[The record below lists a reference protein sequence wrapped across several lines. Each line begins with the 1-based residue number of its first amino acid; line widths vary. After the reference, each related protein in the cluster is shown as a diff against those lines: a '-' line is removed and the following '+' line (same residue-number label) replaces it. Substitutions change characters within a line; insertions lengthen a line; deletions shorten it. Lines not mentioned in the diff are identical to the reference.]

1 MTRCEVTVLYEG
13 RSEVG
18 APPAAV
24 WPVLLD
30 VNQLAALLPG
40 VQQVTQVN
48 DTTFEGVIVAAVGP
62 ISGRFTL
69 RGQIVEAVEPSL
81 LRVHVPGTDS
91 VTKSILT
98 SDVRLALTPV
108 GADSTDL
115 AYRSQVDVKGRMALL
130 GDLVLRATATVMV
143 DEFIRRLK
151 ARVEA

>member
-1 MTRCEVTVLYEG
+1 MLYEG
-13 RSEVG
+13 HSEVG

-40 VQQVTQVN
+40 VQQVTQV
-48 DTTFEGVIVAAVGP
+48 DDATFDGVIVAAVGP
-62 ISGRFTL
+62 ISGQFTL

-81 LRVHVPGTDS
+81 LRVHASGTDS
-91 VTKSILT
+91 VTKSTLT
-98 SDVRLALTPV
+98 SDVQLVLTPA
-108 GADSTDL
+108 GPQATDL